1 MALPRMPSFRLD
13 GRRAL
18 VTGAGRGIGRAA
30 AAALAGVGAEVTVL
44 SRSARDLEALVDDI
58 RQDGGRANT
67 LALDVADVAAAR
79 EAIADAGPFEV
90 LVNNAG
96 TARHAPFV
104 EVTPEDYDQVTDLN
118 VRAAFFVAQTVA
130 RGLIETA
137 RPGSIIN
144 VSSQMGHVGGE
155 KRTVYCATKHA
166 LEGLTKA
173 MAVELAPHRIRV
185 NTLGPT
191 FVRTD
196 MTAPFFDDP
205 WFQATMLPRIQLGRV
220 AEVEDLMGA
229 VVFLASD
236 ASSMV
241 TGTAL
246 LVDGGWTAV

>member
-1 MALPRMPSFRLD
+1 A
-13 GRRAL
+13 GG
-18 VTGAGRGIGRAA
+18 GAE
-30 AAALAGVGAEVTVL
+30 ALAV
-44 SRSARDLEALVDDI
+44 
-58 RQDGGRANT
+58 
-67 LALDVADVAAAR
+67 DVAGVERAR
-79 EAIADAGPFEV
+79 EAIEAAGPFDV

-96 TARHAPFV
+96 TARHAPFT
-104 EVTPEDYDQVTDLN
+104 EVTLEDYDLVMDLN
-118 VRAAFFVAQTVA
+118 VRAAFFVAQAVA
-130 RGLIETA
+130 KGLIDA
-137 RPGSIIN
+137 GRPGSIIN

-191 FVRTD
+191 FVRTA
-196 MTAPFFDDP
+196 MTAPFFEDP